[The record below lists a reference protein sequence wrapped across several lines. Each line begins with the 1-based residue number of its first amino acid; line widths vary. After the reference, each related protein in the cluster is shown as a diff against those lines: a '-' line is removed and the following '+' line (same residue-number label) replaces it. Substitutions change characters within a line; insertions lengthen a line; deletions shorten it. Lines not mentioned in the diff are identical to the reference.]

1 MDRAG
6 TALTLVATLLGTE
19 KTESLAQNVEESGSG
34 VEVSEMVDFIINSEA
49 NLITTRAGLRR
60 GGSNQTYGAYGSD
73 GNGELAPSQ
82 LKLAV

>member
-19 KTESLAQNVEESGSG
+19 KTESLAQHVEESGSR
-34 VEVSEMVDFIINSEA
+34 VEVSEVVDFIINSEA

-60 GGSNQTYGAYGSD
+60 GDANQTCGSYGND

-82 LKLAV
+82 LKRVV